1 MKMTVELQPFGTPNY
16 VIQKM
21 APRPKQDGIVEC
33 PKYHL
38 RELDAETLAGLC
50 DQFRREI
57 FEKAGKSDPL
67 NGADETRAGAQRR
80 LRVIDCSVALQNALE
95 NIRQ

>member
-1 MKMTVELQPFGTPNY
+1 MTIELQPFGTPNF

-21 APRPKQDGIVEC
+21 APRPKQEGMIEC

-38 RELDAETLAGLC
+38 RELDADTLAELC

-57 FEKAGKSDPL
+57 FEKAGMPDPRT
-67 NGADETRAGAQRR
+67 NTTTRRR
-80 LRVIDCSVALQNALE
+80 RIGRTTKLCNRGSKNKP
-95 NIRQ
+95 